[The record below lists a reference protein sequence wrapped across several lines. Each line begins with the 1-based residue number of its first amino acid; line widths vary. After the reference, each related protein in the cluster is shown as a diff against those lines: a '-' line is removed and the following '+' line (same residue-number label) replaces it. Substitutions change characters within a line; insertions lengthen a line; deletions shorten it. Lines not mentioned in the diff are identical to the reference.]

1 MTTQNPAK
9 RAVQTNPPGD
19 DLTTPEEQEPK
30 KESQQILRHELKEA
44 LDALERPANRLFF
57 SGLAAGMEV
66 GFSLFLMA
74 VMLTLARGRIADPR
88 VQVMLANMYA
98 FGFVLVILGRSE
110 FFTEQTS
117 LAIIPLLNGDTNVRS
132 LLRLWT
138 IIYLSNLLGAG
149 IFAGLTVLIGP
160 RLGVIDPAALGAIA
174 GSVTDH
180 PGTVILL
187 SGIMAGWLM
196 GLLSWLVA
204 AGRDTIS
211 QIVMVWMITTA
222 IGLGHF
228 HHAIAGS
235 VEVLAAVFAGQA
247 TLGDYGHFLLW
258 ATLGNLIGGP
268 IFVAMVKYGQA
279 RPSGD
284 GDRTPVASLKPSA
297 SPGGR

>member
-1 MTTQNPAK
+1 MTTT
-9 RAVQTNPPGD
+9 QTEPRPGNESKSTGD
-19 DLTTPEEQEPK
+19 DITSPEEMEPK

-74 VMLTLARGRIADPR
+74 VMLTLTTGRLPEPV
-88 VQVMLANMYA
+88 VQILMANMYA

-117 LAIIPLLNGDTNVRS
+117 LAVIPLLNGDTTVKS
-132 LLRLWT
+132 LLRLWS
-138 IIYLSNLLGAG
+138 IILGSNLVGAA
-149 IFAGLTVLIGP
+149 IFAGLTVLTGP
-160 RLGVIDPAALGAIA
+160 SLGVIDPDALGTIA
-174 GSVTDH
+174 RGVTEH
-180 PGTVILL
+180 PAGVIVL

-211 QIVMVWMITTA
+211 QVVLVWMVTTA

-235 VEVLAAVFAGQA
+235 VEVLAGVFAGQA
-247 TLGDYGHFLLW
+247 TLAAYGHFLLW
-258 ATLGNLIGGP
+258 AVVGNIIGGP
-268 IFVAMVKYGQA
+268 IFVAMIKYGHA
-279 RPSGD
+279 RPPDEGE
-284 GDRTPVASLKPSA
+284 AA
-297 SPGGR
+297 SPVPSRNFQPR